1 LAYSSIPLTFHF
13 PLDQFY
19 RFFITFHYFHAFF
32 HYFHA
37 FNVLKINVSNI
48 LMVDLFFSSS
58 LLGNYLND
66 VTCHSCT
73 LEISELL
80 CGKGD
85 MLKAREG
92 EKLREY

>member
-1 LAYSSIPLTFHF
+1 
-13 PLDQFY
+13 
-19 RFFITFHYFHAFF
+19 
-32 HYFHA
+32 
-37 FNVLKINVSNI
+37 
-48 LMVDLFFSSS
+48 MVDLFSSS
-58 LLGNYLND
+58 LLGNYLNY

-92 EKLREY
+92 EKSHTCGCGDPD